1 MKAFALSLL
10 SSYTMGL
17 TSINVDNPYGPD
29 YLILDLRRD
38 EIDERGY
45 TLAPGDM
52 MEIIMYESASIGA
65 YDYDRNQI
73 EPLFDV

>member
-29 YLILDLRRD
+29 YFILDLRRD
-38 EIDERGY
+38 QIDQRGY
-45 TLAPGDM
+45 TLSPGDM
-52 MEIIMYESASIGA
+52 MEIIMFESPSIGA